1 MQVIIM
7 CGGKYHKF
15 KKHKALTEIN
25 GEVLI
30 ERTIRLLK
38 ENGINE
44 WYISTNDPS
53 FDKYDERGNII
64 HHVNNRM
71 EEKPT

>member
-1 MQVIIM
+1 MA
-7 CGGKYHKF
+7 GGKYKDF
-15 KKHKALTEIN
+15 EKHKALSVIH

-44 WYISTNDPS
+44 WYISTNDEN
-53 FDKYDERGNII
+53 FNK
-64 HHVNNRM
+64 
-71 EEKPT
+71 